1 MDDAMMSD
9 SDVLHTLKELGAI
22 HNGHFVLTSGRHS
35 DTYVQCARIL
45 ENPEV
50 TTRLAKVAAA
60 RLSGLEVDL
69 VASPAVGGIIFGFAV
84 AQTLGV
90 DFIFSEREAGK
101 MTFRR
106 GFSVPEGSRV
116 LIVEDVITTGGS
128 VKEVSDLV
136 REANGV
142 PVGVVSLIDRGG
154 EKLFGEPSYPILQ
167 LDIDSWE
174 PDSCVLCAK
183 GEPVVSPGSRRIS
196 SK

>member
-1 MDDAMMSD
+1 MEETMMSD
-9 SDVLHTLKELGAI
+9 SEVLQTLKELGAI

-50 TTRLAKVAAA
+50 TVRLAKTAVG
-60 RLSGLEVDL
+60 RLSGLEVDI

-90 DFIFSEREAGK
+90 DFIFSERESGK

-106 GFSVPEGSRV
+106 GFSVPEGARV

-136 REANGV
+136 RQANGV

-154 EKLFGEPSYPILQ
+154 TKLFEEPIHPLLR
-167 LDIDSWE
+167 LDIDSWD
-174 PDSCVLCAK
+174 PDSCVLCRR